1 MSKKKDNSRWLNV
14 AISWGA
20 SIVIIGVLFKI
31 LHIGGSTANYMI
43 GIGLGVEAL
52 LFFLMG
58 FNPPPPEPDW
68 SRVYPELDD
77 NFNGELPVR
86 GKTVVAQPAGPSA
99 TAALDKMFA
108 DAHIEPASIENLGR
122 GLRDF
127 SEKVSA
133 INKLSDVSLATDEFT
148 QKLRTATSK
157 FDNLSLAFEKASQN
171 LVAMSNTSGDT
182 ANYHDQVKNLTTN
195 LGQLNAMYERE
206 LRDSASHLQSMNKF
220 YENLSYTMQNFNESL
235 DDSKA
240 FKEEVGKLA
249 KNLNAL
255 NAIYGNMLSAMNQ
268 PRV

>member
-1 MSKKKDNSRWLNV
+1 MGKKKDNSKWLNV

-31 LHIGGSTANYMI
+31 LHIGGSYANYMI
-43 GIGLGVEAL
+43 GIGLGVEAF

-58 FNPPPPEPDW
+58 FNPPAPEPDW

-77 NFNGELPVR
+77 NYTGELPVR
-86 GKTVVAQPAGPSA
+86 SATVVNNPSGPSA
-99 TAALDKMFA
+99 TVALDKMFS
-108 DAHIEPASIENLGR
+108 DAHIEQSSIDNLGR

-127 SEKVSA
+127 SEKMAA
-133 INKLSDVSLATDEFT
+133 INKISDVSLATEDFT
-148 QKLRTATSK
+148 QKLKLATSK
-157 FDNLSLAFEKASQN
+157 FDNMSIAFEQASAN
-171 LVAMSNTSGDT
+171 LVQMSNSSADTTS
-182 ANYHDQVKNLTTN
+182 YHEQVSKLTTN
-195 LGQLNAMYERE
+195 LQQLNGMYERE
-206 LRDSASHLQSMNKF
+206 LQDSASHLKSMNQF
-220 YENLSYTMQNFNESL
+220 YENLNYTMQNFNESI

>member
-1 MSKKKDNSRWLNV
+1 M
-14 AISWGA
+14 
-20 SIVIIGVLFKI
+20 
-31 LHIGGSTANYMI
+31 LHIGGTTANYMI
-43 GIGLGVEAL
+43 GIGLAVEAF

-58 FNPPPPEPDW
+58 FNPPPAEPDW
-68 SRVYPELDD
+68 TCVYPKLDD
-77 NFNGELPVR
+77 NF
-86 GKTVVAQPAGPSA
+86 T
-99 TAALDKMFA
+99 
-108 DAHIEPASIENLGR
+108 

-127 SEKVSA
+127 SEKVSVM
-133 INKLSDVSLATDEFT
+133 NKLSDVSLATEEFT
-148 QKLRTATSK
+148 NKLRTATSK

-182 ANYHDQVKNLTTN
+182 SNYHEQVKSLTTN
-195 LGQLNAMYERE
+195 LSQLNAMYERE

-220 YENLSYTMQNFNESL
+220 YENLRFTMQNFNESL

-240 FKEEVGKLA
+240 FKDEVGKLA

>member
-1 MSKKKDNSRWLNV
+1 MSKKKDNSKWLNV

-31 LHIGGSTANYMI
+31 LHIGGSYANYMI
-43 GIGLGVEAL
+43 GIGLGVEAF

-58 FNPPPPEPDW
+58 FNPPAAEPDW
-68 SRVYPELDD
+68 TRVYPELDD
-77 NFNGELPVR
+77 NFTGELPTK
-86 GKTVVAQPAGPSA
+86 GKSLQSNQAGPS
-99 TAALDKMFA
+99 TSAALDKMFA
-108 DAHIEPASIENLGR
+108 DANIQPASIENLGR
-122 GLRDF
+122 GLQNF
-127 SEKVSA
+127 TEKMAA
-133 INKLSDVSLATDEFT
+133 INKISDVSLATEDFT
-148 QKLRTATSK
+148 QKLKLATSK
-157 FDNLSLAFEKASQN
+157 FDNMSIAFEQASAN
-171 LVAMSNTSGDT
+171 LVKMSTSSADT
-182 ANYHDQVKNLTTN
+182 SSYHEQVNKLTTN
-195 LGQLNAMYERE
+195 LQQLNGMYEKE
-206 LRDSASHLQSMNKF
+206 LHDSASHLKSMNQF

>member
-1 MSKKKDNSRWLNV
+1 MSKTKDNSRWLNV

-43 GIGLGVEAL
+43 GIGLGVEAF

-58 FNPPPPEPDW
+58 FNPPSKEPDW
-68 SRVYPELDD
+68 TRVYPELDD
-77 NFNGELPVR
+77 NFKGERPVR
-86 GKTVVAQPAGPSA
+86 SQNMVAAPAAPSA

-127 SEKVSA
+127 NEKVAA
-133 INKLSDVSLATDEFT
+133 INKLSDVSLATEEFT
-148 QKLRTATSK
+148 QKLRHATSK
-157 FDNLSLAFEKASQN
+157 FDHLSLAFEKASEN
-171 LVAMSNTSGDT
+171 LVAMSSTSGDT
-182 ANYHDQVKNLTTN
+182 ANYHEQVKHLTIN
-195 LGQLNAMYERE
+195 LGQLNTMYERE

-220 YENLSYTMQNFNESL
+220 YENLNFTMQNFNESL

-240 FKEEVGKLA
+240 FKDEVGKLA

-255 NAIYGNMLSAMNQ
+255 NAIYGNMLTAMNQ

>member
-31 LHIGGSTANYMI
+31 LHIGGTTANYMI
-43 GIGLGVEAL
+43 GIGLGVEAF

-58 FNPPPPEPDW
+58 FNPPAPEPDW
-68 SRVYPELDD
+68 TRVYPELDD
-77 NFNGELPVR
+77 NFNGELPQR

-108 DAHIEPASIENLGR
+108 DANIEPASIENLGR

-133 INKLSDVSLATDEFT
+133 INKLSDVSLATEEFT
-148 QKLRTATSK
+148 NKLRTATSK

-182 ANYHDQVKNLTTN
+182 ANYHEQVKSLTTN
-195 LGQLNAMYERE
+195 LSQLNAMYERE

-220 YENLSYTMQNFNESL
+220 YENLSFTMQNFNESL

-240 FKEEVGKLA
+240 FKDEVGKLA

>member
-1 MSKKKDNSRWLNV
+1 MSKTKDNSRWLNV

-43 GIGLGVEAL
+43 GIGLGVEAF

-58 FNPPPPEPDW
+58 FNPPPKEPDW
-68 SRVYPELDD
+68 TRVYPELDD
-77 NFNGELPVR
+77 NFEGELPVR
-86 GKTVVAQPAGPSA
+86 SQSMMTAPAAPSA

-108 DAHIEPASIENLGR
+108 DAHIEPSSIESLGR

-133 INKLSDVSLATDEFT
+133 INKLSDVSLATEEFT
-148 QKLRTATSK
+148 QKLRTATTK
-157 FDNLSLAFEKASQN
+157 FDHLSLAFEKASEN
-171 LVAMSNTSGDT
+171 LVAMSSTSADT
-182 ANYHDQVKNLTTN
+182 ANYHEQVKSLTTN

-220 YENLSYTMQNFNESL
+220 YENLNFTMQNFNESL

-240 FKEEVGKLA
+240 FKDEVGKLA

-255 NAIYGNMLSAMNQ
+255 NAIYGNMLTAMNQ